1 MMLLFVECLCVMSP
15 AAVTWFMVLMLEI
28 QWQELKRA
36 DHVTAV
42 KKQRERNAG

>member
-1 MMLLFVECLCVMSP
+1 MSP

-36 DHVTAV
+36 GHVTAV